1 MKKKTQWHNNAETP
15 GEENNMPSLTIPDQT
30 MSMQTI
36 LLRYAQNLDTVNP
49 KEGHYQEGD
58 EYSDLPDLRTLD
70 LVDRQLLSEQF
81 KEELKNLSQ
90 KLNPQ
95 NQRPRVEENDSVRN
109 SAQTSKESE
118 NLPIS

>member
-1 MKKKTQWHNNAETP
+1 MKKRTQWHNNAPTL

-36 LLRYAQNLDTVNP
+36 LIRYAQNLDTVNP
-49 KEGHYQEGD
+49 KEPLYQDGED
-58 EYSDLPDLRTLD
+58 YTDLPDIRTLD

-90 KLNPQ
+90 KLNPN

-109 SAQTSKESE
+109 SAPTSNESE